1 MKIKKRYSIE
11 KLKNI
16 FLSNYQ
22 SENRN
27 NSFEHNPNLRLFSP
41 KIIKKE
47 SPLVYFKSPKNLNYE
62 NNISKLFINNVS
74 FKSSNINNPLLL
86 SKTIS
91 SSNIYRNQKI
101 SSYNLNNQIIDK
113 KISNNNSNQFIE
125 RTWEIPES
133 QKVSFINELTNK
145 IYSKTPKNN
154 LTNLKLVK
162 SKSDSSILKKNKLD
176 KKDEKMINEILFDR
190 MKTRN
195 LKNKNANGEIC
206 DDVTS
211 QVNLEP
217 FMNSYGKILYDSIR
231 KSDFIINTINV
242 IYPKVSKTHF
252 FIKDLRNKKNEMLRA
267 HSYISFLPL
276 QNNTN
281 NRIYKINPI
290 KRTIKVHSKYPINFS
305 KTNYNHFFYRS
316 KSKQILYDDCKI
328 FKYNDIII

>member
-1 MKIKKRYSIE
+1 MKNKKKFSIE
-11 KLKNI
+11 KIKEKFQNI
-16 FLSNYQ
+16 FTINELV
-22 SENRN
+22 EKE
-27 NSFEHNPNLRLFSP
+27 SFESKGSLRVFSP
-41 KIIKKE
+41 KYRNLKRIN
-47 SPLVYFKSPKNLNYE
+47 LFNKSFRNSND
-62 NNISKLFINNVS
+62 
-74 FKSSNINNPLLL
+74 SNITNLFQSSTSLKTSNTNNPFLL
-86 SKTIS
+86 SKTTS
-91 SSNIYRNQKI
+91 SSNLFQKTIFPNYSIIKQFWGNKTIFLNGIKNESSSIENTNDNQRISFLKNLIGKTRNK
-101 SSYNLNNQIIDK
+101 
-113 KISNNNSNQFIE
+113 SNE
-125 RTWEIPES
+125 
-133 QKVSFINELTNK
+133 
-145 IYSKTPKNN
+145 NN
-154 LTNLKLVK
+154 LKMIKTKSPKLI
-162 SKSDSSILKKNKLD
+162 SKKNKLNRQE
-176 KKDEKMINEILFDR
+176 EKMVNGILFDR
-190 MKTRN
+190 LKSRN

>member
-1 MKIKKRYSIE
+1 MKNKKKFSIE
-11 KLKNI
+11 KIKEKFQNI
-16 FLSNYQ
+16 FTINELV
-22 SENRN
+22 EKE
-27 NSFEHNPNLRLFSP
+27 SFESKGSLRVFLLKYRNLKRINL
-41 KIIKKE
+41 
-47 SPLVYFKSPKNLNYE
+47 YNKSFRNSND
-62 NNISKLFINNVS
+62 
-74 FKSSNINNPLLL
+74 SNITNLFQSSTSLKTSNTNNPFLL
-86 SKTIS
+86 SKTTS
-91 SSNIYRNQKI
+91 SSNLFQKTIFPNYSIIKQFWGNKTIFSNGIKNESSLIENTNDNQRISFLINLTGKTRNK
-101 SSYNLNNQIIDK
+101 
-113 KISNNNSNQFIE
+113 SNE
-125 RTWEIPES
+125 
-133 QKVSFINELTNK
+133 
-145 IYSKTPKNN
+145 NN
-154 LTNLKLVK
+154 LKMIKTKSPKLI
-162 SKSDSSILKKNKLD
+162 SKKNKLNRQE
-176 KKDEKMINEILFDR
+176 EKMVNGILFDR
-190 MKTRN
+190 LKSRN

-231 KSDFIINTINV
+231 KSDFIINAINV

-281 NRIYKINPI
+281 NKIYKINPI

-328 FKYNDIII
+328 FKYNDVII